1 MHARN
6 RGDGCIEIE
15 WFGQPHTAA
24 AQAHLAAAMGSA
36 LRRCAYGI
44 EEEISMSR
52 S

>member
-6 RGDGCIEIE
+6 RGDGCVETE
-15 WFGQPHTAA
+15 WFGQPHTGAA
-24 AQAHLAAAMGSA
+24 RARLAAAVDSA

-44 EEEISMSR
+44 EEEISMSL